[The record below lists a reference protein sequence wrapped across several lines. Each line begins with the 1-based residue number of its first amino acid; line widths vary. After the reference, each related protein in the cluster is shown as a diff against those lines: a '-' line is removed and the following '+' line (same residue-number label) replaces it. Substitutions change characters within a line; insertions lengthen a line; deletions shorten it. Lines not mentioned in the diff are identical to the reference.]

1 MSNLFVAL
9 QEKNKIKNSVSYGI
23 VAIVK
28 IHTRAMLTAPQR
40 EPATPV
46 PRTRKVV

>member
-1 MSNLFVAL
+1 MSVQALF
-9 QEKNKIKNSVSYGI
+9 
-23 VAIVK
+23 AIIQ
-28 IHTRAMLTAPQR
+28 IHTRAMLMAPQR